1 MQIHELTTKKKNTQ
15 LDEVTWG
22 QDPITDLGQAAGK
35 TVSGVK
41 NIGSAIA
48 SPFKDIAQGYS
59 TARQDQKVNAVA
71 DKAFRAWQKY
81 VAQLEQSIAVQPAPA
96 KTAPGTTAP
105 AGIATKDATAPGVP
119 AKTPLGTT
127 QPNTMANAPV
137 SATNK
142 AVVSNANATT
152 APATTAAASAK
163 PNYGA
168 QTGGGTNIKYNQP
181 TGVPTPL
188 AKTPQPTS
196 KNMMEP
202 PAKTPA
208 TVAST
213 APGQPIT
220 VGGQKIKPGQPGYDQ
235 LAKATLKEL
244 QAPATA
250 VSPALAAFRDRTDG
264 KYEAYLKAFVQK
276 NLLAGL
282 GFRGLVNQQEIDN
295 AIKAI
300 ASPANA
306 DPAKQRPL
314 WNDLARAAALAVPAA
329 GALTG
334 RTPGATKDSGAKT
347 EAPVGYKIDDLKGGT
362 ITKTDKGWFRSAD
375 NYLIPTNSLAHKDY
389 EEVATSGSTK
399 LPDNWYNSSGK
410 EQPPEEQPTAQAEP
424 AKPTM
429 TKAQISQW
437 ISRNSEDNATLKAAL
452 DAINAVKG

>member
-1 MQIHELTTKKKNTQ
+1 MQIHELTQKKQIKLEEGIADTIGGA
-15 LDEVTWG
+15 V
-22 QDPITDLGQAAGK
+22 GK

-41 NIGSAIA
+41 NVGSAIA

-59 TARQDQKVNAVA
+59 TARQDQKVSAVA

-96 KTAPGTTAP
+96 TAPAKTPPGTTAP
-105 AGIATKDATAPGVP
+105 AVAATKDAVAPGAP
-119 AKTPLGTT
+119 ATTPSSTT

-142 AVVSNANATT
+142 TVAGNANATT
-152 APATTAAASAK
+152 PATTAPTTAGATTPAK

-168 QTGGGTNIKYNQP
+168 QTGGVANVKYNQP
-181 TGVPTPL
+181 TGVSNPM
-188 AKTPQPTS
+188 AKTLQPTS
-196 KNMMEP
+196 RNMVQP
-202 PAKTPA
+202 PA
-208 TVAST
+208 TVATT

-250 VSPALAAFRDRTDG
+250 VSPALAAFRDRSDG

-306 DPAKQRPL
+306 DPARQRLL

-334 RTPGATKDSGAKT
+334 RDPKTAKTSDTTGTTTPGATTPGAT
-347 EAPVGYKIDDLKGGT
+347 TPG
-362 ITKTDKGWFRSAD
+362 
-375 NYLIPTNSLAHKDY
+375 
-389 EEVATSGSTK
+389 EET
-399 LPDNWYNSSGK
+399 
-410 EQPPEEQPTAQAEP
+410 PPGEEQPAQAEP

-429 TKAQISQW
+429 TRAQISQW
-437 ISRNSEDNATLKAAL
+437 ISRNSEDHATLKAAL

>member
-1 MQIHELTTKKKNTQ
+1 MQIHELTKKKQIELEEGVFDTIGGA
-15 LDEVTWG
+15 V
-22 QDPITDLGQAAGK
+22 GK

-41 NIGSAIA
+41 NVGSAIA
-48 SPFKDIAQGYS
+48 SPFKDVAQGYS
-59 TARQDQKVNAVA
+59 TARQDQKVSAVA

-81 VAQLEQSIAVQPAPA
+81 VSQLEQSIAVQPASATASA

-105 AGIATKDATAPGVP
+105 AGAATKDAAAPGVP
-119 AKTPLGTT
+119 AKTPPGTT

-142 AVVSNANATT
+142 AVAGNANATT
-152 APATTAAASAK
+152 VPATTTAAAPAK

-168 QTGGGTNIKYNQP
+168 QTGGGATVKYNQP

-196 KNMMEP
+196 RNMVQP
-202 PAKTPA
+202 PA

-244 QAPATA
+244 QAPAAA

-264 KYEAYLKAFVQK
+264 KYEAYLTAFVQK
-276 NLLAGL
+276 NLLAGM
-282 GFRGLVNQQEIDN
+282 GFKGLVNQQEITN

-334 RTPGATKDSGAKT
+334 RDPKAPKDLNAPATTTPGTT
-347 EAPVGYKIDDLKGGT
+347 
-362 ITKTDKGWFRSAD
+362 
-375 NYLIPTNSLAHKDY
+375 
-389 EEVATSGSTK
+389 TSV
-399 LPDNWYNSSGK
+399 
-410 EQPPEEQPTAQAEP
+410 EEP
-424 AKPTM
+424 AAGEEPSAPEKPAM

-437 ISRNSEDNATLKAAL
+437 ISRNSEDTAALKAAL
-452 DAINAVKG
+452 DAINAVKV